1 LKCLNHFFKI
11 CIIEIEAIERREEN
25 QKIEEMALLK
35 QQTDFRMEKQKFD
48 SDKAK
53 LLADRSLFEN
63 TKSSFEKQLNDAMMA
78 YEQAGKYHDIL
89 SKFQYNDYFKY
100 QSILFFF

>member
-1 LKCLNHFFKI
+1 
-11 CIIEIEAIERREEN
+11 
-25 QKIEEMALLK
+25 MALLK
-35 QQTDFRMEKQKFD
+35 QKTDFRIEKQQFD

-78 YEQAGKYHDIL
+78 YEQAG
-89 SKFQYNDYFKY
+89 N
-100 QSILFFF
+100 